1 MTLMKAKK
9 PLALL
14 LALLAALSLLG
25 TTALAA
31 GLPEE
36 TIAAQTELC
45 GEDCGHTHEE
55 VFSHTEH
62 TEESLPEPEEIAVP
76 VATPLLEQPEPEA
89 GQPSDTSG
97 VIPGSGI
104 YWELNEYG
112 WLMLSGNG
120 SCPTFVSPDDQPW
133 AAVREQI
140 TQVWFE
146 DMDALCIPSLAY
158 WFTGCT
164 ALTMAEIPYTTPVIG
179 AAAFADCPS
188 LRQIQ
193 LYYSGAFTIVPGA
206 FSTGSLTPL
215 LVLFIPEYDSVL
227 GTLAAYD
234 WTEDRRAAY
243 FEDVYGITLLAT
255 GYCSNCKRTCSYTV
269 EYEQWTNSE
278 HYARHWCSNC
288 GYDQAGGANG
298 EAHSFR
304 SGVCF
309 KCGYS
314 NGSGGGGG
322 GGGNVCYHSS
332 TRTSWSGCDW
342 YEHCRSCGALVDY
355 GTSHGTYVY
364 GAWEY
369 YSSSQHRRSYACSA
383 CGYSEYEYAAHSL
396 TAGAWQTDEGANYST
411 RHKRLLSCA
420 CGYSRYEYA
429 AHQCTS
435 EEAWQ
440 DFDAERH
447 TRHESC
453 LCGYERN
460 LYTYHVF
467 LDTLTLFSDT
477 EHTRTRTCEC
487 GRVVTAEE
495 AHAFQYGAWQSVSD
509 TEHRRAVSCD
519 CGYNGFAVQAH
530 LDGDSDGYCDDCGY
544 LLTRFSVIVPAGMTL
559 TVSKTGTVYAASNV
573 RIVNRS
579 TGAVGVSSVTLRTE
593 NGWTLVPFS
602 TNMAA
607 EKVDSRKIG
616 FSVNGA
622 QSRTTGAEEAL
633 PLGGGWRIPGGE
645 ALPLHYDAVVS
656 AASRPISEQVLT
668 VIFVLEWAGA

>member
-89 GQPSDTSG
+89 EQSTDTSG

-104 YWELNEYG
+104 HWELNEYG
-112 WLMLSGNG
+112 WLMLSGSG
-120 SCPTFVSPDDQPW
+120 ACPVFTSPDDQPW

-146 DMDALCIPSLAY
+146 DMEELAIPSLAY

-206 FSTGSLTPL
+206 FSTGALTPL

-269 EYEQWTNSE
+269 EYERDQKRAR
-278 HYARHWCSNC
+278 YAIQHISIYFNYIGKFENEVTQLAEPTEQEIR
-288 GYDQAGGANG
+288 QMREEIE
-298 EAHSFR
+298 EAKKEKSR
-304 SGVCF
+304 A
-309 KCGYS
+309 
-314 NGSGGGGG
+314 
-322 GGGNVCYHSS
+322 YH
-332 TRTSWSGCDW
+332 R
-342 YEHCRSCGALVDY
+342 
-355 GTSHGTYVY
+355 
-364 GAWEY
+364 
-369 YSSSQHRRSYACSA
+369 Q
-383 CGYSEYEYAAHSL
+383 
-396 TAGAWQTDEGANYST
+396 
-411 RHKRLLSCA
+411 
-420 CGYSRYEYA
+420 YSREYRA
-429 AHQCTS
+429 
-435 EEAWQ
+435 
-440 DFDAERH
+440 
-447 TRHESC
+447 
-453 LCGYERN
+453 RN
-460 LYTYHVF
+460 LEKQREYDRMKAREY
-467 LDTLTLFSDT
+467 
-477 EHTRTRTCEC
+477 R
-487 GRVVTAEE
+487 A
-495 AHAFQYGAWQSVSD
+495 
-509 TEHRRAVSCD
+509 RRKA
-519 CGYNGFAVQAH
+519 QA
-530 LDGDSDGYCDDCGY
+530 
-544 LLTRFSVIVPAGMTL
+544 
-559 TVSKTGTVYAASNV
+559 AA
-573 RIVNRS
+573 
-579 TGAVGVSSVTLRTE
+579 
-593 NGWTLVPFS
+593 
-602 TNMAA
+602 
-607 EKVDSRKIG
+607 
-616 FSVNGA
+616 A
-622 QSRTTGAEEAL
+622 QPT
-633 PLGGGWRIPGGE
+633 
-645 ALPLHYDAVVS
+645 
-656 AASRPISEQVLT
+656 Q
-668 VIFVLEWAGA
+668 

>member
-146 DMDALCIPSLAY
+146 DMDALSIPSLAY

-193 LYYSGAFTIVPGA
+193 LYYSGTFTIVPGA

-255 GYCSNCKRTCSYTV
+255 GYACSD
-269 EYEQWTNSE
+269 
-278 HYARHWCSNC
+278 C
-288 GYDQAGGANG
+288 G
-298 EAHSFR
+298 E
-304 SGVCF
+304 
-309 KCGYS
+309 
-314 NGSGGGGG
+314 
-322 GGGNVCYHSS
+322 
-332 TRTSWSGCDW
+332 
-342 YEHCRSCGALVDY
+342 
-355 GTSHGTYVY
+355 GTYRYASHSVSTQY
-364 GAWEY
+364 AQY
-369 YSSSQHRRSYACSA
+369 SAAQHRTVQSCSVCNATLSSSYSAHTFTYGSWQSDSATQHRRTKTCSA

-396 TAGAWQTDEGANYST
+396 TAGAWQTDEGVNYST

-429 AHQCTS
+429 EHQCTS
-435 EEAWQ
+435 EEAWR

-573 RIVNRS
+573 RVINRS
-579 TGAVGVSSVTLRTE
+579 TGAVSVSSVTLRTE

-602 TNMAA
+602 TNMAT
-607 EKVDSRKIG
+607 EKGIAVKSAFLSTAHRAGRPARRK
-616 FSVNGA
+616 
-622 QSRTTGAEEAL
+622 
-633 PLGGGWRIPGGE
+633 PCP
-645 ALPLHYDAVVS
+645 S
-656 AASRPISEQVLT
+656 AA
-668 VIFVLEWAGA
+668 AGAFPAARRCRCTMTRWYLPPPVPSPSRC

>member
-193 LYYSGAFTIVPGA
+193 LYYSGTFTIVPGA

-383 CGYSEYEYAAHSL
+383 CGYSEYEYAAPSL

-429 AHQCTS
+429 EHQCTS
-435 EEAWQ
+435 EEAWR

-467 LDTLTLFSDT
+467 SDTLTLFSDT

-509 TEHRRAVSCD
+509 TEHRCAVSCN
-519 CGYNGFAVQAH
+519 CRYKGFAVQAH

-579 TGAVGVSSVTLRTE
+579 TGAVSVSSVTLRTE

-602 TNMAA
+602 TNMAT

-668 VIFVLEWAGA
+668 VIFVLEWVGA

>member
-1 MTLMKAKK
+1 
-9 PLALL
+9 
-14 LALLAALSLLG
+14 
-25 TTALAA
+25 
-31 GLPEE
+31 
-36 TIAAQTELC
+36 
-45 GEDCGHTHEE
+45 
-55 VFSHTEH
+55 
-62 TEESLPEPEEIAVP
+62 
-76 VATPLLEQPEPEA
+76 
-89 GQPSDTSG
+89 
-97 VIPGSGI
+97 
-104 YWELNEYG
+104 
-112 WLMLSGNG
+112 
-120 SCPTFVSPDDQPW
+120 
-133 AAVREQI
+133 
-140 TQVWFE
+140 
-146 DMDALCIPSLAY
+146 MDALSIPSLAY

-278 HYARHWCSNC
+278 HCVRHWCSNC
-288 GYDQAGGANG
+288 GYDQAGGVNG

-304 SGVCF
+304 SGVCS

-342 YEHCRSCGALVDY
+342 YEYCRSCGALVDY

-429 AHQCTS
+429 EHQCTS
-435 EEAWQ
+435 EEAWR

-495 AHAFQYGAWQSVSD
+495 AHAFQCGAWQSVSD

-519 CGYNGFAVQAH
+519 YRYKGFAVQAH
-530 LDGDSDGYCDDCGY
+530 LDGDSDGYCNDCGY
-544 LLTRFSVIVPAGMTL
+544 LLTRFSVIVPTGMTL

-573 RIVNRS
+573 RIINRS
-579 TGAVGVSSVTLRTE
+579 TGAVSVSSVTLRTE

-602 TNMAA
+602 TNMAT

-645 ALPLHYDAVVS
+645 ALPLHYDAVVF

-668 VIFVLEWAGA
+668 VIFVLEWVGA

>member
-383 CGYSEYEYAAHSL
+383 CGYSEYEYAAPSL

-579 TGAVGVSSVTLRTE
+579 TGAVSVSSVTLRTE

-602 TNMAA
+602 TNMAT
-607 EKVDSRKIG
+607 EKGIAVKSAFLSTAHRAGRPARRKP
-616 FSVNGA
+616 F
-622 QSRTTGAEEAL
+622 
-633 PLGGGWRIPGGE
+633 P
-645 ALPLHYDAVVS
+645 S
-656 AASRPISEQVLT
+656 AA
-668 VIFVLEWAGA
+668 AGAFPAARRCRCTMTRWYLPPPVPSPSRC

>member
-146 DMDALCIPSLAY
+146 DMDALSIPSLAY

-179 AAAFADCPS
+179 AAAFAGCPS

-193 LYYSGAFTIVPGA
+193 LYYSGTFTIVPGA

-278 HYARHWCSNC
+278 HCVRHWCSNC
-288 GYDQAGGANG
+288 GYDQAGGVNG

-304 SGVCF
+304 SGVCS

-314 NGSGGGGG
+314 L
-322 GGGNVCYHSS
+322 C
-332 TRTSWSGCDW
+332 
-342 YEHCRSCGALVDY
+342 SC
-355 GTSHGTYVY
+355 
-364 GAWEY
+364 
-369 YSSSQHRRSYACSA
+369 
-383 CGYSEYEYAAHSL
+383 
-396 TAGAWQTDEGANYST
+396 
-411 RHKRLLSCA
+411 
-420 CGYSRYEYA
+420 
-429 AHQCTS
+429 
-435 EEAWQ
+435 
-440 DFDAERH
+440 
-447 TRHESC
+447 
-453 LCGYERN
+453 
-460 LYTYHVF
+460 
-467 LDTLTLFSDT
+467 
-477 EHTRTRTCEC
+477 
-487 GRVVTAEE
+487 
-495 AHAFQYGAWQSVSD
+495 
-509 TEHRRAVSCD
+509 
-519 CGYNGFAVQAH
+519 
-530 LDGDSDGYCDDCGY
+530 
-544 LLTRFSVIVPAGMTL
+544 
-559 TVSKTGTVYAASNV
+559 GTVYKGEREKYWYLSCTHQRQDIADPCSGVRVRYADLLEIVRQDLNTILSLTDEQVDAMVQEALKQFGNEDSIKARKLQKEQAEARLLTIDKVVTKLYTDNAEGRLDDERLQRMVEDLEKESAGLRSLLSELELSNSAQETKDNYAHFFALARQYTHIEKLDREV
-573 RIVNRS
+573 LQTFVEKIEVGPKELPEGMEKATHRNQPYRQSIRIFYR
-579 TGAVGVSSVTLRTE
+579 
-593 NGWTLVPFS
+593 F
-602 TNMAA
+602 
-607 EKVDSRKIG
+607 IG
-616 FSVNGA
+616 EMKGETK
-622 QSRTTGAEEAL
+622 RDL
-633 PLGGGWRIPGGE
+633 PLGVSYNKNG
-645 ALPLHYDAVVS
+645 VVS
-656 AASRPISEQVLT
+656 ILNTDESVEIEQNP
-668 VIFVLEWAGA
+668 A

>member
-314 NGSGGGGG
+314 NGSGGGG
-322 GGGNVCYHSS
+322 NVCYHSS

-383 CGYSEYEYAAHSL
+383 CGYSEYEYAAPSL

-429 AHQCTS
+429 EHQCTS
-435 EEAWQ
+435 EEAWR

-467 LDTLTLFSDT
+467 SDTLTLFSDT

-509 TEHRRAVSCD
+509 TEHRCAVSCN
-519 CGYNGFAVQAH
+519 CRYKGFAVQAH

-579 TGAVGVSSVTLRTE
+579 TGAVSVSSVTLRTE

-602 TNMAA
+602 TNMAT

-668 VIFVLEWAGA
+668 VIFVLEWVGA

>member
-55 VFSHTEH
+55 VFSQTEH

-76 VATPLLEQPEPEA
+76 VATPLLEQPEPKA

-193 LYYSGAFTIVPGA
+193 LYYSGTFTIVPGA

-278 HYARHWCSNC
+278 HCVRHWCSNC
-288 GYDQAGGANG
+288 GYDQAGGVNG

-304 SGVCF
+304 SGVCS

-342 YEHCRSCGALVDY
+342 YEYCRSCGALVDY

-369 YSSSQHRRSYACSA
+369 YSSSQHRRSYVCSDCGEGTYRYASHSVSTQYAQYSAAQHRTVQSCSVCNATLSSSYSAHTFTYGSWQSDSAAQHRRAKTCSA
-383 CGYSEYEYAAHSL
+383 CG
-396 TAGAWQTDEGANYST
+396 
-411 RHKRLLSCA
+411 
-420 CGYSRYEYA
+420 
-429 AHQCTS
+429 
-435 EEAWQ
+435 
-440 DFDAERH
+440 
-447 TRHESC
+447 
-453 LCGYERN
+453 
-460 LYTYHVF
+460 
-467 LDTLTLFSDT
+467 
-477 EHTRTRTCEC
+477 
-487 GRVVTAEE
+487 
-495 AHAFQYGAWQSVSD
+495 
-509 TEHRRAVSCD
+509 
-519 CGYNGFAVQAH
+519 
-530 LDGDSDGYCDDCGY
+530 
-544 LLTRFSVIVPAGMTL
+544 
-559 TVSKTGTVYAASNV
+559 
-573 RIVNRS
+573 
-579 TGAVGVSSVTLRTE
+579 
-593 NGWTLVPFS
+593 
-602 TNMAA
+602 
-607 EKVDSRKIG
+607 
-616 FSVNGA
+616 
-622 QSRTTGAEEAL
+622 
-633 PLGGGWRIPGGE
+633 
-645 ALPLHYDAVVS
+645 
-656 AASRPISEQVLT
+656 
-668 VIFVLEWAGA
+668 

>member
-146 DMDALCIPSLAY
+146 DMDALSIPSLAY

-193 LYYSGAFTIVPGA
+193 LYYSGTFTIVPGA

-255 GYCSNCKRTCSYTV
+255 GYACSDCGEGTYRYASHSVSTQYAQYSAAQHRTVQSCSVCNATLSSSY
-269 EYEQWTNSE
+269 S
-278 HYARHWCSNC
+278 
-288 GYDQAGGANG
+288 
-298 EAHSFR
+298 AHTF
-304 SGVCF
+304 
-309 KCGYS
+309 
-314 NGSGGGGG
+314 
-322 GGGNVCYHSS
+322 
-332 TRTSWSGCDW
+332 T
-342 YEHCRSCGALVDY
+342 Y
-355 GTSHGTYVY
+355 GTWQSDSAT
-364 GAWEY
+364 
-369 YSSSQHRRSYACSA
+369 QHRRTKTCSA

-396 TAGAWQTDEGANYST
+396 TAGAWQTDEGVNYST

-602 TNMAA
+602 TNMAT

-622 QSRTTGAEEAL
+622 QGRTTGAEEAL

>member
-193 LYYSGAFTIVPGA
+193 LYYSGVFTIVPGA

-383 CGYSEYEYAAHSL
+383 CGYSEYEYAAPSL

-429 AHQCTS
+429 EHQCTS
-435 EEAWQ
+435 EEAWR

-467 LDTLTLFSDT
+467 SDTLTLFSDT

-509 TEHRRAVSCD
+509 TEHRCAVSCN
-519 CGYNGFAVQAH
+519 CRYKGFAVQAH

-579 TGAVGVSSVTLRTE
+579 TGAVSVSSVTLRTE

-602 TNMAA
+602 TNMAT

>member
-146 DMDALCIPSLAY
+146 DMDALSIPSLAY

-278 HYARHWCSNC
+278 HCVRHWCSNC
-288 GYDQAGGANG
+288 GYDQAGGVNG

-342 YEHCRSCGALVDY
+342 YEYCRSCGALVDY
-355 GTSHGTYVY
+355 GTSHSTYVY

-383 CGYSEYEYAAHSL
+383 CGYSEYEYAAPSL

-429 AHQCTS
+429 EHQCTS
-435 EEAWQ
+435 EEAWR

-467 LDTLTLFSDT
+467 SDTLTLFSDT

-509 TEHRRAVSCD
+509 TEHRRAVSCN
-519 CGYNGFAVQAH
+519 CRYKGFAVQAH

-573 RIVNRS
+573 RIINRS
-579 TGAVGVSSVTLRTE
+579 TGAVSVSSVTLRTE
-593 NGWTLVPFS
+593 QDDRRGGSPAPRRRLAHS
-602 TNMAA
+602 RRRGAA
-607 EKVDSRKIG
+607 
-616 FSVNGA
+616 A
-622 QSRTTGAEEAL
+622 AL
-633 PLGGGWRIPGGE
+633 
-645 ALPLHYDAVVS
+645 
-656 AASRPISEQVLT
+656 
-668 VIFVLEWAGA
+668 

>member
-9 PLALL
+9 TLALL

-62 TEESLPEPEEIAVP
+62 AEESLPEPEEIAVP
-76 VATPLLEQPEPEA
+76 VATPLLEQPEPEG

-278 HYARHWCSNC
+278 HCVRHWCSNC
-288 GYDQAGGANG
+288 GYDQAGGVNG

-304 SGVCF
+304 SGVCS

-322 GGGNVCYHSS
+322 SAIGSKRGSGGGY
-332 TRTSWSGCDW
+332 
-342 YEHCRSCGALVDY
+342 
-355 GTSHGTYVY
+355 
-364 GAWEY
+364 
-369 YSSSQHRRSYACSA
+369 
-383 CGYSEYEYAAHSL
+383 
-396 TAGAWQTDEGANYST
+396 
-411 RHKRLLSCA
+411 
-420 CGYSRYEYA
+420 
-429 AHQCTS
+429 
-435 EEAWQ
+435 
-440 DFDAERH
+440 
-447 TRHESC
+447 
-453 LCGYERN
+453 
-460 LYTYHVF
+460 
-467 LDTLTLFSDT
+467 
-477 EHTRTRTCEC
+477 
-487 GRVVTAEE
+487 
-495 AHAFQYGAWQSVSD
+495 
-509 TEHRRAVSCD
+509 
-519 CGYNGFAVQAH
+519 
-530 LDGDSDGYCDDCGY
+530 
-544 LLTRFSVIVPAGMTL
+544 
-559 TVSKTGTVYAASNV
+559 
-573 RIVNRS
+573 
-579 TGAVGVSSVTLRTE
+579 
-593 NGWTLVPFS
+593 
-602 TNMAA
+602 
-607 EKVDSRKIG
+607 
-616 FSVNGA
+616 
-622 QSRTTGAEEAL
+622 
-633 PLGGGWRIPGGE
+633 GGGGG
-645 ALPLHYDAVVS
+645 S
-656 AASRPISEQVLT
+656 S
-668 VIFVLEWAGA
+668 W

>member
-62 TEESLPEPEEIAVP
+62 AEESLPEPEEIAVP

-89 GQPSDTSG
+89 EQPSDTSG

-193 LYYSGAFTIVPGA
+193 LYYSGTFTIVPGA

-243 FEDVYGITLLAT
+243 TD
-255 GYCSNCKRTCSYTV
+255 S
-269 EYEQWTNSE
+269 
-278 HYARHWCSNC
+278 ARS
-288 GYDQAGGANG
+288 DP
-298 EAHSFR
+298 
-304 SGVCF
+304 
-309 KCGYS
+309 
-314 NGSGGGGG
+314 
-322 GGGNVCYHSS
+322 
-332 TRTSWSGCDW
+332 
-342 YEHCRSCGALVDY
+342 L
-355 GTSHGTYVY
+355 
-364 GAWEY
+364 
-369 YSSSQHRRSYACSA
+369 
-383 CGYSEYEYAAHSL
+383 
-396 TAGAWQTDEGANYST
+396 
-411 RHKRLLSCA
+411 
-420 CGYSRYEYA
+420 
-429 AHQCTS
+429 
-435 EEAWQ
+435 
-440 DFDAERH
+440 DA
-447 TRHESC
+447 
-453 LCGYERN
+453 
-460 LYTYHVF
+460 
-467 LDTLTLFSDT
+467 
-477 EHTRTRTCEC
+477 
-487 GRVVTAEE
+487 
-495 AHAFQYGAWQSVSD
+495 
-509 TEHRRAVSCD
+509 
-519 CGYNGFAVQAH
+519 GFARVKRQGR
-530 LDGDSDGYCDDCGY
+530 LD
-544 LLTRFSVIVPAGMTL
+544 SVRG
-559 TVSKTGTVYAASNV
+559 
-573 RIVNRS
+573 
-579 TGAVGVSSVTLRTE
+579 
-593 NGWTLVPFS
+593 
-602 TNMAA
+602 
-607 EKVDSRKIG
+607 
-616 FSVNGA
+616 
-622 QSRTTGAEEAL
+622 
-633 PLGGGWRIPGGE
+633 
-645 ALPLHYDAVVS
+645 
-656 AASRPISEQVLT
+656 
-668 VIFVLEWAGA
+668 

>member
-76 VATPLLEQPEPEA
+76 VATPLLEHPEPEA

-146 DMDALCIPSLAY
+146 DMDALSIPSLAY

-278 HYARHWCSNC
+278 HCVRHWCSNC
-288 GYDQAGGANG
+288 GYDQAGGVNG

-304 SGVCF
+304 SGVCS
-309 KCGYS
+309 KC
-314 NGSGGGGG
+314 
-322 GGGNVCYHSS
+322 
-332 TRTSWSGCDW
+332 
-342 YEHCRSCGALVDY
+342 
-355 GTSHGTYVY
+355 
-364 GAWEY
+364 
-369 YSSSQHRRSYACSA
+369 
-383 CGYSEYEYAAHSL
+383 
-396 TAGAWQTDEGANYST
+396 
-411 RHKRLLSCA
+411 
-420 CGYSRYEYA
+420 
-429 AHQCTS
+429 
-435 EEAWQ
+435 
-440 DFDAERH
+440 
-447 TRHESC
+447 
-453 LCGYERN
+453 
-460 LYTYHVF
+460 
-467 LDTLTLFSDT
+467 
-477 EHTRTRTCEC
+477 
-487 GRVVTAEE
+487 
-495 AHAFQYGAWQSVSD
+495 
-509 TEHRRAVSCD
+509 
-519 CGYNGFAVQAH
+519 
-530 LDGDSDGYCDDCGY
+530 GYCDDCGY

-579 TGAVGVSSVTLRTE
+579 TGAVSVSSVTLRTE

-602 TNMAA
+602 TNMAT

-656 AASRPISEQVLT
+656 ASSRPISEQVLT
-668 VIFVLEWAGA
+668 VIFVLEWVGA

>member
-193 LYYSGAFTIVPGA
+193 LYYSGTFTIVPGA

-278 HYARHWCSNC
+278 HCVRHWCSNC
-288 GYDQAGGANG
+288 GYDQAGGVNG

-304 SGVCF
+304 SGVCS

-342 YEHCRSCGALVDY
+342 YEYCRSCGLR
-355 GTSHGTYVY
+355 H
-364 GAWEY
+364 
-369 YSSSQHRRSYACSA
+369 QPRHLRLRRVGVLQQQPAPA
-383 CGYSEYEYAAHSL
+383 QL
-396 TAGAWQTDEGANYST
+396 
-411 RHKRLLSCA
+411 RLLRLRRGNLSLRLPFGFNA
-420 CGYSRYEYA
+420 VRAVQRSPAPNRA
-429 AHQCTS
+429 ILLRLQCD
-435 EEAWQ
+435 ALLVL
-440 DFDAERH
+440 FRPYLHLRNLAERFCH
-447 TRHESC
+447 AAPQDQDLLR
-453 LCGYERN
+453 LRIQ
-460 LYTYHVF
+460 
-467 LDTLTLFSDT
+467 
-477 EHTRTRTCEC
+477 
-487 GRVVTAEE
+487 RV
-495 AHAFQYGAWQSVSD
+495 
-509 TEHRRAVSCD
+509 
-519 CGYNGFAVQAH
+519 
-530 LDGDSDGYCDDCGY
+530 
-544 LLTRFSVIVPAGMTL
+544 
-559 TVSKTGTVYAASNV
+559 
-573 RIVNRS
+573 
-579 TGAVGVSSVTLRTE
+579 
-593 NGWTLVPFS
+593 
-602 TNMAA
+602 
-607 EKVDSRKIG
+607 
-616 FSVNGA
+616 
-622 QSRTTGAEEAL
+622 
-633 PLGGGWRIPGGE
+633 
-645 ALPLHYDAVVS
+645 
-656 AASRPISEQVLT
+656 
-668 VIFVLEWAGA
+668 

>member
-55 VFSHTEH
+55 VFSQTEH

-215 LVLFIPEYDSVL
+215 LVLFIPEYD
-227 GTLAAYD
+227 
-234 WTEDRRAAY
+234 
-243 FEDVYGITLLAT
+243 
-255 GYCSNCKRTCSYTV
+255 TV

-278 HYARHWCSNC
+278 HCVRHWCSNC
-288 GYDQAGGANG
+288 GYDQAGGVNG

-304 SGVCF
+304 SGVCS

-342 YEHCRSCGALVDY
+342 YEYCRSCGALVDY

-369 YSSSQHRRSYACSA
+369 YSSSQHRRSYACSDCGEGTYRYASHSVSTQYAQYSAAQHRTVQSCSVCNAMLSSSYSAHAFTYGSWQSDSATQHRRTKTCSA

-396 TAGAWQTDEGANYST
+396 TAGA
-411 RHKRLLSCA
+411 
-420 CGYSRYEYA
+420 
-429 AHQCTS
+429 
-435 EEAWQ
+435 
-440 DFDAERH
+440 
-447 TRHESC
+447 RHESC

-579 TGAVGVSSVTLRTE
+579 TGAVSVSSVTLRTE

-602 TNMAA
+602 TNMAT

-656 AASRPISEQVLT
+656 ASSRPISEQVLT
-668 VIFVLEWAGA
+668 VIFVLEWVGA

>member
-383 CGYSEYEYAAHSL
+383 CGYSEYEYAAPSL

-429 AHQCTS
+429 EHQCTS
-435 EEAWQ
+435 EEAWR

-467 LDTLTLFSDT
+467 SDTLTLFSDT

-509 TEHRRAVSCD
+509 TEHRCAVSCN
-519 CGYNGFAVQAH
+519 CRYKGFAVQAH

-579 TGAVGVSSVTLRTE
+579 TGAVSVSSVTLRTE

-602 TNMAA
+602 TNMAT

>member
-1 MTLMKAKK
+1 
-9 PLALL
+9 
-14 LALLAALSLLG
+14 
-25 TTALAA
+25 
-31 GLPEE
+31 
-36 TIAAQTELC
+36 
-45 GEDCGHTHEE
+45 
-55 VFSHTEH
+55 
-62 TEESLPEPEEIAVP
+62 
-76 VATPLLEQPEPEA
+76 
-89 GQPSDTSG
+89 
-97 VIPGSGI
+97 
-104 YWELNEYG
+104 
-112 WLMLSGNG
+112 
-120 SCPTFVSPDDQPW
+120 
-133 AAVREQI
+133 
-140 TQVWFE
+140 
-146 DMDALCIPSLAY
+146 MDALSIPSLAY

-193 LYYSGAFTIVPGA
+193 LYYSGTFTIVPGA

-429 AHQCTS
+429 EHQCTS
-435 EEAWQ
+435 EEAWR

-573 RIVNRS
+573 HIVNRS
-579 TGAVGVSSVTLRTE
+579 TGAVSVSSVTLRTE

-602 TNMAA
+602 TNMAT